1 MFIDHPAMNQ
11 RVMGWMTWKYGLNG
25 FLYYDTTYA
34 YGLHRNPW
42 NDVYS
47 FGTNGD
53 GTLFYPGKPSIIG
66 GKTEI
71 PCFSL
76 RLMLIRQSLQ
86 DYEYLRLLQTHGQA
100 ALATAAVNAVV
111 RSSDNFDHSPAT
123 LLKERMIMGQE
134 LSAIKA

>member
-1 MFIDHPAMNQ
+1 
-11 RVMGWMTWKYGLNG
+11 MGWMTWKYGLNG

-76 RLMLIRQSLQ
+76 RLMLIRLSLPG
-86 DYEYLRLLQTHGQA
+86 YGTCGCSKH
-100 ALATAAVNAVV
+100 TARRRWQRRRSTPSCGHPITSTILPR
-111 RSSDNFDHSPAT
+111 RSSRS
-123 LLKERMIMGQE
+123 G
-134 LSAIKA
+134 